1 MGIDGILLIDKWSG
15 WTSHDVVARARRLT
29 GQRKIGHTGTL
40 DPMATGLLV
49 LCLGNATRMV
59 EYMTRHDKRYVG
71 TIALGATTT
80 TDDAEGEVVEK
91 RPVPWMGDGE
101 LRELERRFTG
111 ELQQR
116 PPAFSAVKVAGQRSY
131 AVARRGGT
139 PVLEER
145 PVRVDELVL
154 KVAGPGELA
163 IEVQCGPGTYVRSL
177 ARDIGEA
184 LGCGA
189 HLAALRRTVCGAFT
203 IENAVTLDALE
214 ELVAAGELEASLL
227 APDEGLRDAGAA
239 VVTVERGKQLRQGMM
254 LAPLAAGMR
263 PAAVARAYDTGG
275 AFLGVAAV
283 DAGGQIRPVKMFPG

>member
-49 LCLGNATRMV
+49 LCLGKATRMV

-101 LRELERRFTG
+101 LRELEWRCTG
-111 ELQQR
+111 ELRQR

-214 ELVAAGELEASLL
+214 GLVAAGELEASLL